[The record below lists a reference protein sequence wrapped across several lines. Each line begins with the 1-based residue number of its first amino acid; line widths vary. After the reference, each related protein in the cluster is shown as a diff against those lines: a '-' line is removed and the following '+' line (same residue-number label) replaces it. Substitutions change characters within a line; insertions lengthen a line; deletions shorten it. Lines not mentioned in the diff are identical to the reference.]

1 MNRLTNYCLLS
12 ALVLLACTFLMPDH
26 FSPWQ
31 SFWQEYL
38 AGIALLVAAIG
49 VLVLSDRTRY
59 LHNTTLVVFLVTLI
73 PLAQWA
79 LALIADFGDAFLI
92 IIYLL
97 AFALAIAVG
106 YNWQQASYHTD
117 KRSTL
122 IIKPANSLFTL
133 ILVCAILSSGIAL
146 YQWADLSYMGFLIF
160 DTPQQGGGRV
170 FANLA
175 QPNHLG
181 SLLFMGLVA
190 SFYFYHRKYI
200 GPLALSMTA
209 GLLVVG
215 LVLCGSRTVWI
226 TAIVSLIW
234 ILSKRHLVK
243 GVVRL
248 IVPLLMCILW
258 YLLLIL
264 FLIPSLE
271 MFLDPE
277 QLTAIRQAKLLG
289 RSLIW
294 PQMTEAISAGGW
306 WGYGW
311 NQTSIAQVM
320 VGHLGDTAIS
330 RTFYSHNL
338 FLDLILWNG
347 PIIGGAIIAV
357 ILYWAWRVSFGCN
370 NSTQFYLLWA
380 IGVLAVHSLLEFPFA
395 YAYFLILLGLMLG
408 VVDAANGSMPTLWV
422 LPKRILIAGLVSSI
436 FVLGIV
442 QQEYRAL
449 KIELV
454 EAANAD
460 LQKDKAMVTSRKRV
474 IFLSQLERS
483 IVLRTEKPREG
494 MTVNELKQMAAAAR
508 RSDVASDLNKYAVS
522 LGINGYYHESEKV
535 LKAIYNL
542 YRGRYA
548 SICRRW
554 QIDRDKYPQLR
565 NVELPKLIQDVAV
578 PSSDARS
585 KFITSLGGG
594 PCSPNQDTS

>member
-12 ALVLLACTFLMPDH
+12 ALVLLACSFLMPDH

-49 VLVLSDRTRY
+49 VLVLSERTRY

-79 LALIADFGDAFLI
+79 LTLIVDFGDAFLI

-106 YNWQQASYHTD
+106 YNWQQSFYNTD

-122 IIKPANSLFTL
+122 IIKPANGLFAL

-190 SFYFYHRKYI
+190 SFYFYHGKYI
-200 GPLALSMTA
+200 GPVALSMTA

-234 ILSKRHLVK
+234 ILSKRHLVTC
-243 GVVRL
+243 VTRL

-258 YLLLIL
+258 YLLLIV

-271 MFLDPE
+271 IFLDPE
-277 QLTAIRQAKLLG
+277 QLIAIRQAKLLG

-311 NQTSIAQVM
+311 NQT
-320 VGHLGDTAIS
+320 
-330 RTFYSHNL
+330 
-338 FLDLILWNG
+338 
-347 PIIGGAIIAV
+347 
-357 ILYWAWRVSFGCN
+357 
-370 NSTQFYLLWA
+370 
-380 IGVLAVHSLLEFPFA
+380 
-395 YAYFLILLGLMLG
+395 
-408 VVDAANGSMPTLWV
+408 
-422 LPKRILIAGLVSSI
+422 
-436 FVLGIV
+436 
-442 QQEYRAL
+442 
-449 KIELV
+449 
-454 EAANAD
+454 
-460 LQKDKAMVTSRKRV
+460 
-474 IFLSQLERS
+474 
-483 IVLRTEKPREG
+483 
-494 MTVNELKQMAAAAR
+494 
-508 RSDVASDLNKYAVS
+508 
-522 LGINGYYHESEKV
+522 
-535 LKAIYNL
+535 
-542 YRGRYA
+542 
-548 SICRRW
+548 
-554 QIDRDKYPQLR
+554 
-565 NVELPKLIQDVAV
+565 
-578 PSSDARS
+578 
-585 KFITSLGGG
+585 
-594 PCSPNQDTS
+594 